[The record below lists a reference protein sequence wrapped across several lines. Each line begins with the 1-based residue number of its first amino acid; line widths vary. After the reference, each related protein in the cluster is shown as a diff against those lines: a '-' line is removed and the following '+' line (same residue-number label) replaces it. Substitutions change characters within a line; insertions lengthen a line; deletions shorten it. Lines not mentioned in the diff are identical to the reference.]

1 MSLITIH
8 PDVKAKVDSMKNTM
22 SAYVKEHFFNP
33 KNLVKDDSEI
43 EELKPN
49 GIGIIGSAGCGDN
62 MSMWLKIEEERIK
75 VCKWFTTGCGSAISS
90 SSILSVMLTED
101 DGMKVDGAMKI
112 TTDDI
117 LNKLGEVNAKKV
129 HCSILCVKALREAI
143 NDYYKKTKQ
152 YEKIVVEGAR
162 IIDNKIKLTDKQIE
176 EGVLNGARDLS
187 SLQYLLN
194 IEISEESKNKVDQ
207 LIEYYGERYK

>member
-1 MSLITIH
+1 
-8 PDVKAKVDSMKNTM
+8 
-22 SAYVKEHFFNP
+22 
-33 KNLVKDDSEI
+33 
-43 EELKPN
+43 
-49 GIGIIGSAGCGDN
+49 
-62 MSMWLKIEEERIK
+62 
-75 VCKWFTTGCGSAISS
+75 
-90 SSILSVMLTED
+90 MLTED